1 MGDRRRTAAQS
12 LGSYEMRTGGGDTEA
27 AGAAEDRLER
37 VEREAL
43 LGGASAS
50 ATASSVPRRQRRPQS
65 KSNDPLG
72 CLCRLACPR
81 LERLGHN
88 YVLVRTAKGPLLT
101 AGPHWAGTI
110 FAQGMILAVVYAF
123 TKDGTPM
130 GRHPIF
136 GAVFHWFGAMC
147 TVLLWL
153 TALSNPGIVVRGGPG
168 TVDPEAVDAD
178 DIYCDICDIWVGPR
192 THHCRDCGVCIEKH
206 DHHCVWMGKCIGKGN
221 MKAFVWFNTS
231 WVCAFIYM
239 FACLALLPGPHK
251 KVH

>member
-1 MGDRRRTAAQS
+1 
-12 LGSYEMRTGGGDTEA
+12 
-27 AGAAEDRLER
+27 
-37 VEREAL
+37 
-43 LGGASAS
+43 
-50 ATASSVPRRQRRPQS
+50 
-65 KSNDPLG
+65 
-72 CLCRLACPR
+72 
-81 LERLGHN
+81 
-88 YVLVRTAKGPLLT
+88 
-101 AGPHWAGTI
+101 
-110 FAQGMILAVVYAF
+110 MILAVVYAF

-206 DHHCVWMGKCIGKGN
+206 DHHCVWMGKCIGKGECGEG
-221 MKAFVWFNTS
+221 KGTAAGLGRRLQDCS
-231 WVCAFIYM
+231 
-239 FACLALLPGPHK
+239 ACLSRVFFFFFLHL
-251 KVH
+251 VFSCSLVLVFSCR